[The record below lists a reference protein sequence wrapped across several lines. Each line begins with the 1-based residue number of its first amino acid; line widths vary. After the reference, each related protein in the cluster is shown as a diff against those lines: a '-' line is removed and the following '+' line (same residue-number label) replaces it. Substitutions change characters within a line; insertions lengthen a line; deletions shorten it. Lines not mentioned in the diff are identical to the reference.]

1 MGMFR
6 KAASIMRRGGASD
19 QARREPQAKAARA
32 QAHAAR
38 AQAHAAR
45 AQAERAEV
53 EEKVAQEQAAV
64 LADAARQDEAHQ
76 EAELEKLAWKESEA
90 VPWRR
95 PPDA

>member
-1 MGMFR
+1 MGIFS
-6 KAASIMRRGGASD
+6 KTASIMRRGGASG
-19 QARREPQAKAARA
+19 QARRE
-32 QAHAAR
+32 AHAAR
-38 AQAHAAR
+38 AQAHADR

-53 EEKVAQEQAAV
+53 EEKVAQEQAAA
-64 LADAARQDEAHQ
+64 LADASRQDEAHQ